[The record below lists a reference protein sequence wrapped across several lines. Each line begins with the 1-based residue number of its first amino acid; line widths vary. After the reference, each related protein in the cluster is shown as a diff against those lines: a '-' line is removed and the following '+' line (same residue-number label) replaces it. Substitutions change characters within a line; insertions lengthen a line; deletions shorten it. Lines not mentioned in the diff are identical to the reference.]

1 LTMHTPQRTGA
12 GCAPVPRYQEKI
24 DETSR
29 LLAAYP
35 WEPRHS
41 VQVRLLALSIFDQT
55 ARLHLLGPRERF
67 LLEAA
72 AMLHDIG
79 FTISGMKHH
88 KHSQKIISSH
98 NFKFLDKEETALIAQ
113 IARYH
118 RKAHPKLTHPP
129 YRKLDNGARD
139 IVRKLSAILRVADGL
154 DRTHTQSV
162 RAVEVSE
169 GRGTVTL
176 LLKPAALPGED
187 IAGAARKKS
196 LFEEVFGK
204 RLRVEERA

>member
-1 LTMHTPQRTGA
+1 MHTHVRTGA
-12 GCAPVPRYQEKI
+12 GHEPVSRYQEKI
-24 DETSR
+24 DEISR

-79 FTISGMKHH
+79 FTIGCLKHH
-88 KHSQKIISSH
+88 KHSQKIITACDF
-98 NFKFLDKEETALIAQ
+98 NAICREEAGLIAQ

-129 YRKLDNGARD
+129 YRKLDNYHRD
-139 IVRKLSAILRVADGL
+139 IVRKLSAILRIADGL

-162 RAVEVSE
+162 KVVEVSE
-169 GRGTVTL
+169 GADTVSI
-176 LLKPAALPGED
+176 LLKPAAVPRED
-187 IAGAARKKS
+187 IAGAVKKKG
-196 LFEEVFGK
+196 LFEEVFEK
-204 RLRVEERA
+204 RLRIVANT